1 MMTKPKHR
9 VRVAADYYCWPTWVD
24 NGTVF
29 ENADPRT
36 LPISAEVADA
46 LHQWA
51 EEYDATLN
59 QDYPP
64 DSSFPTPEAEA
75 QWVEQGRVLAQRLA
89 KELGGSARVTYFDAG
104 LSRDV
109 EVAP

>member
-1 MMTKPKHR
+1 MMTKPQHR
-9 VRVAADYYCWPTWVD
+9 VRVAADYHCWPTWVD

-36 LPISAEVADA
+36 LPISAQIAAA
-46 LHQWA
+46 LLQWA
-51 EEYDATLN
+51 EEYDATLD

-64 DSSFPTPEAEA
+64 DSSFATPGDEA
-75 QWVEQGRVLAQRLA
+75 QWVERGRALAQRLT
-89 KELGGSARVTYFDAG
+89 KELGGSAQVTYFDAG